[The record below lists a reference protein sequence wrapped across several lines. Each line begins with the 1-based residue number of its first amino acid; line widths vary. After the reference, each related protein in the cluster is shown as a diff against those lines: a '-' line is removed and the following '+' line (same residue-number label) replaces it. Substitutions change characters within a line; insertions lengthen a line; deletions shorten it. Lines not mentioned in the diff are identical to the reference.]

1 MAPTRIE
8 PATFRFVTQC
18 LSQLRHQVD
27 RSSTI
32 LLQIV
37 SVHFMMANS
46 GALKIQKV
54 NKSSQS
60 TYFFFPTCMLKSCE
74 APKNSQST
82 FSSEDGNS
90 PGFRNPCLFIYLFI
104 YLLLLLLLFFG
115 KIMRRRK
122 FETCV
127 DPCVDPNTRRVQ
139 FFSAS
144 VFPEIFFVT
153 TFTELHSGLYK

>member
-90 PGFRNPCLFIYLFI
+90 PGFRNPCLFLFI
-104 YLLLLLLLFFG
+104 FG
-115 KIMRRRK
+115 KNMRRRK
-122 FETCV
+122 FET
-127 DPCVDPNTRRVQ
+127 CVDPNTRRVQ

-144 VFPEIFFVT
+144 VFPEIFFVI
-153 TFTELHSGLYK
+153 TFTELHSRLYK